1 MTDVVPYATADL
13 YRQASVTL
21 FHLSK
26 VLGWWWENGITADAL
41 EFWAISVQ
49 IWISGNIKYTI
60 CELLIWKTVRCI
72 SYNDEWFDEWWCFS
86 ISLMYLLIVIC
97 WWCLLVERCYR
108 LYVWAGK
115 RWPVVSTR
123 SDWLRPSLPEIL
135 VYMSANC
142 RVSRHTPMVDQMINI
157 ICNVT
162 VAFSLII
169 DRCILQRQT
178 LINNNSNIFMCIF

>member
-1 MTDVVPYATADL
+1 M
-13 YRQASVTL
+13 
-21 FHLSK
+21 
-26 VLGWWWENGITADAL
+26 
-41 EFWAISVQ
+41 
-49 IWISGNIKYTI
+49 
-60 CELLIWKTVRCI
+60 
-72 SYNDEWFDEWWCFS
+72 
-86 ISLMYLLIVIC
+86 
-97 WWCLLVERCYR
+97 
-108 LYVWAGK
+108 
-115 RWPVVSTR
+115 STR